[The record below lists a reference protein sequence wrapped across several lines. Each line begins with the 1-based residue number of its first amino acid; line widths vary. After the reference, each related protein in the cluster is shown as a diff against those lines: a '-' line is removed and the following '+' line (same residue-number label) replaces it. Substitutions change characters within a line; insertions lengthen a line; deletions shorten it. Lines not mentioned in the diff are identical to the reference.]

1 MSSFDPNIFEN
12 PPATLRSVPFWSLND
27 WLDPKEIARQLS
39 EFKRG
44 GFGGAYLHSRIGLLT
59 EYLGADWWKAMDA
72 GVEACKELNIE
83 AWFYDEDKWPSGFA
97 GGIVPLADK
106 SFRSRL
112 LARVDRTL
120 PIPPDSI
127 EIASDQ
133 KYRYIDYTMPL
144 GDPWFNGTSWV
155 DLFNPQMIDK
165 FIDCSYKPYTDRY
178 TKEAGTDVFGIFT
191 DEPQISPRVVN
202 FPELGRVPWS
212 PYLQT
217 RFKKDHGYDIA
228 DHLASL
234 FEDVGD
240 HKKIRLHFY
249 RSVGNALE
257 ESFSKRI
264 GNFCAEN
271 NFIWTGHYNGEN
283 SFQTVIANVGN
294 LMIQYRHMQR
304 PGVDWLGL
312 SIAGG
317 ITAMKS
323 LSSVAN
329 QYGQERRLSEMFGCS
344 GQNMSFEDRAWI
356 AEWHAQLGVN
366 HVCPHLTLYSMKGCR
381 KRDYPPTISPQ
392 QPWWKYNY
400 LIEDRMARVTHA
412 VTAGEYAPEMLIL
425 HPLESAMSEFVK
437 GTPDRFYQPF
447 NLLLNS
453 ILTAHRD
460 FDFGDEQILADIGR
474 VENSMLIVGKMRYPI
489 VIIPFLSTIRVSTIN
504 LLLEFGRQGGVILVV
519 QEIPKF
525 VDAAKSDLTAKLSE
539 VSIIV
544 SVEQIVKALVVI
556 APPKVEVFGENAAN
570 IYTHRR
576 ITDNGITVVA
586 TNLSRKIKAD
596 VSLQVPEFN
605 KQGIFWDV
613 ANGKPLAIKTQADG
627 SFLLQL
633 APAAS
638 VVLTNEMKTI
648 KTLGS
653 YTVYQQE
660 KEITKVDSTFN
671 GSRLDPNSLTLDFA
685 RYKKGNGDWSQPE
698 PVIGFAKRLELE
710 DYNGPLT
717 LSFEFEIKEMPKD
730 AELVVEQPE
739 MYRAIRAN
747 GSSIVFLGD
756 ATWVD
761 SSFKLTT
768 VAKYL
773 KNGINTIEM
782 ELDFIAPIAA
792 SANAVKRYGTE
803 IESIYLIGNFGVFAE
818 VSSEPAAPTQRNVK
832 GLLPERPVHR
842 FSKFAIGSEGK
853 TFKGDIT
860 PNGYPFY
867 AGRFELSTNFTIQ
880 TIVKD
885 SRYFIQFDN
894 SEAQVVIVTLNG
906 KKLPPVAW
914 SPWEVD
920 ITENMI
926 QGTNKISFEITGSL
940 RNLLGPHHHRDGE
953 LVMVGP
959 ESFQGVTTWLGGGPG
974 EPDWYDKRFTK
985 EAKIWRDD
993 YHCIPFGF
1001 LSTPKIIER
1010 KA

>member
-1 MSSFDPNIFEN
+1 MTSFDPKIFDN

-27 WLDPKEIARQLS
+27 WLDPKELARQLS

-59 EYLGADWWKAMDA
+59 EYLGEDWWHAMDA
-72 GVEACKELNIE
+72 GVEACKDLKIE

-112 LARVDRTL
+112 LARVDLDL
-120 PIPPDSI
+120 PLPPDSI
-127 EIASDQ
+127 EIASDS

-155 DLFNPQMIDK
+155 DLFNPRMIDK

-178 TKEAGTDVFGIFT
+178 AKDAGADVLGIFT
-191 DEPQISPRVVN
+191 DEPQISPRVVK
-202 FPELGRVPWS
+202 FPEQGRVAWS
-212 PYLQT
+212 PYLQE
-217 RFKKDHGYDIA
+217 RFKRDHGYDIA
-228 DHLASL
+228 DHLPAL
-234 FEDVGD
+234 FEEVGD
-240 HKKIRLHFY
+240 FKRIRLHFY

-264 GNFCAEN
+264 GNFCADN

-317 ITAMKS
+317 IMALKS

-366 HVCPHLTLYSMKGCR
+366 HICPHLTLYSMKGCR

-412 VTAGEYAPEMLIL
+412 VTAGVYAPEMLIL

-437 GTPDRFYQPF
+437 GTPDRFNQPF
-447 NLLLNS
+447 NALLSS
-453 ILTAHRD
+453 ILSAHRD
-460 FDFGDEQILADIGR
+460 FDFGDEQILADISQ
-474 VENSMLIVGKMRYPI
+474 VKNSKLNVGKMSYS
-489 VIIPFLSTIRVSTIN
+489 VVVVPFMSTIRESTIK
-504 LLLEFGRQGGVILVV
+504 LLLEFSKQGATILVV
-519 QEIPKF
+519 QEIPEL
-525 VDAAKSDLTAKLSE
+525 VDAVKSELTAKLAAISKL
-539 VSIIV
+539 VSF
-544 SVEQIVKALVVI
+544 EKLVDELERV
-556 APPKVEVFGENAAN
+556 APPKVIVVGENAAN
-570 IYTHRR
+570 VYTQRR
-576 ITDNGITVVA
+576 ETENGVTVIA
-586 TNLSRKIKAD
+586 TNLSRKLKAN
-596 VSLQVPEFN
+596 VSLKVSGYGEQA
-605 KQGIFWDV
+605 IFWDV
-613 ANGKPLAIKTQADG
+613 ANGKPLEIIAQADG

-633 APAAS
+633 APAGT
-638 VVLTNEMKTI
+638 VVLTSAMESVKTVG
-648 KTLGS
+648 T
-653 YTVYQQE
+653 YQVTKQE
-660 KEITKVDSTFN
+660 KELAKIETPFTGK
-671 GSRLDPNSLTLDFA
+671 RLDLNSLTLDFA
-685 RYKKGNGDWSQPE
+685 KYRIGNGAWSQPE
-698 PVIGFAKRLELE
+698 PIIGFAKRLELE
-710 DYNGPLT
+710 KYNGPLS
-717 LSFEFEIKEMPKD
+717 LSFDFEISELPND
-730 AELVVEQPE
+730 AELVLEQPE
-739 MYRAIRAN
+739 MYHCISAN
-747 GSSIVFLGD
+747 GESIAFD
-756 ATWVD
+756 NKEIWVD
-761 SSFKLTT
+761 SSFKRKTI
-768 VAKYL
+768 AKHL
-773 KNGINTIEM
+773 KKGTNTIELS
-782 ELDFIAPIAA
+782 LDFIAPIAD

-803 IESIYLIGNFGVFAE
+803 IESIYIIGNFGVISE
-818 VSSEPAAPTQRNVK
+818 ESSEPAAPTQRNMK
-832 GLLPERPVHR
+832 GLLPERPIHR
-842 FSKFAIGSEGK
+842 FSRFVIGSEKK
-853 TFKGDIT
+853 TFNGNIT
-860 PNGYPFY
+860 PHGYPFY
-867 AGRFELSTNFTIQ
+867 AGRFELNTNFTIQ
-880 TIVKD
+880 TIDKNA
-885 SRYFIQFDN
+885 RYFIQMED
-894 SEAQVVIVTLNG
+894 SETQVVVITLNG

-914 SPWEVD
+914 SPWEID
-920 ITENMI
+920 ITETMI

-974 EPDWYDKRFTK
+974 EPDWYDKRKTK

-1001 LSTPKIIER
+1001 LSAPKVIER
-1010 KA
+1010 K